1 MRLQATTGV
10 DCGCWISLVV
20 MGVAVSGLEHVVPKG
35 RSLRTDGELLVNKML
50 VVFAALGSFNLALD
64 SYPQSA
70 LEKC

>member
-1 MRLQATTGV
+1 
-10 DCGCWISLVV
+10 

-35 RSLRTDGELLVNKML
+35 RSLRTDGELLVNKLL